1 MSRVFQ
7 ALTAEP
13 WAIVPA
19 ELQKIAAIVQRH
31 ATPDAAG
38 GEPEYQKRDYL
49 LMAGPGARR
58 LAGTSRAFLVDG
70 AATQGATRPAL
81 QRLFHHGRKENPM
94 PDLVTLRQTSAT
106 GFTVG
111 CMVSSCSSRKLY
123 PRVAMMQSD
132 KIGTVTIAPCST
144 ERLAQS

>member
-31 ATPDAAG
+31 ATPDAAR

-49 LMAGPGARR
+49 LMAGPGAQR
-58 LAGTSRAFLVDG
+58 LAGTNRAFLIDG
-70 AATQGATRPAL
+70 VAILPITGPIFPRANMMTEYSGATSINTLTDDYRKAL
-81 QRLFHHGRKENPM
+81 
-94 PDLVTLRQTSAT
+94 DSAD
-106 GFTVG
+106 VG
-111 CMVSSCSSRKLY
+111 AILMLL
-123 PRVAMMQSD
+123 D
-132 KIGTVTIAPCST
+132 
-144 ERLAQS
+144 